1 MSALSEPAPGSL
13 TADRERQLVWFAVVL
28 TAALLVGRLV
38 VIGRFGLFA
47 DEAYYWLWSEDL
59 SFGYY
64 DHPPMIA
71 LFIWLGTL
79 LFGDGEFGVRVV
91 GAVSVVVDVALVYGI
106 ARVLFDSRRVAAW
119 AAILANVTYMAT
131 LSVIIVPDHAMLTF
145 WLAGMFGIA
154 KIARDGAGSWWIL
167 AGAMFGLAAASKYS
181 TAFMA
186 LAVLIWLLLVPTL
199 RRWLLTPWP
208 YLGGLAALAVLS
220 PVILWNIAAGWPSIE
235 MQLSRDTF
243 AAPQFDGPLLFLAGL
258 AVAVSP
264 LVLALAL
271 WGFARCLGRDWRRD
285 PVRALLVVTPI
296 PLLAFF
302 AYYSLWESSEPHWI
316 SAVAFFA
323 PILAAIPLGRPV
335 ADFGRRI
342 AAFLGWAAVAF
353 GAILSVGTYAALAD
367 AWLPFSRVV
376 GYTARFHGWEELA
389 GNVAAKVEEEEAA
402 FVVAATYGLT
412 AQLRFYLRGAAI
424 PVYQLG
430 EWERGIFGQPDVS
443 LADAPVL
450 FVHEGPTVAVG
461 ERNIERYFGEVA
473 FSGMVSRQ
481 VPGGQVVSF
490 ATFVGSDPGP
500 LAVPLFARQDR

>member
-1 MSALSEPAPGSL
+1 MSALSESVPRSL
-13 TADRERQLVWFAVVL
+13 TADRERLLVWFAVLL
-28 TAALLVGRLV
+28 TAAFLVARLL

-59 SFGYY
+59 AFGYY

-71 LFIWLGTL
+71 LFIWLGTT
-79 LFGDGEFGVRVV
+79 LFGDSEFGVRIV
-91 GAVSVVVDVALVYGI
+91 GAVSVVVDVVLVYGI
-106 ARVLFDSRRVAAW
+106 ARVLSDSRRVAAW
-119 AAILANVTYMAT
+119 SAIFANVTFMAT

-154 KIARDGAGSWWIL
+154 KIARNGDGFWWIL

-186 LAVLIWLLLVPTL
+186 LAVLIWLLLVPEL

-220 PVILWNIAAGWPSIE
+220 PVILWNISAGWPSIE
-235 MQLSRDTF
+235 MQLNRDTF
-243 AAPQFDGPLLFLAGL
+243 VAPQFDGPLLFLAGL
-258 AVAVSP
+258 AVAVTP
-264 LVLALAL
+264 LILALAL
-271 WGFARCLGRDWRRD
+271 WGFIRCLRRGWRRD

-323 PILAAIPLGRPV
+323 PILAAIPLGQPI
-335 ADFGRRI
+335 ADIGRRI
-342 AAFLGWAAVAF
+342 AAVLGWAAVAF
-353 GAILSVGTYAALAD
+353 GAVLSVGTYAALAD

-389 GNVAAKVEEEEAA
+389 GNVSAKAEEEDGAY
-402 FVVAATYGLT
+402 VVAATYGLT
-412 AQLRFYLRGAAI
+412 AQLRYYLRGTAI

-430 EWERGIFGQPDVS
+430 EWERDVFGQPDAG
-443 LADAPVL
+443 LAEALAL
-450 FVHEGPTVAVG
+450 FVHEGSNVAAG
-461 ERNIERYFGEVA
+461 EGIADRYFRDVA

-490 ATFVGSDPGP
+490 ATFVVGDPGP
-500 LAVPLFARQDR
+500 LAEPLFTRQDQ